1 MEFLAGLLEK
11 AASSTV
17 PLIVLLGLLI
27 FVHELGH
34 FLVARYFKVRV
45 ETFSLGFG
53 PKIIKYKK
61 GDTTYCL
68 SAIPLGGYVKMF
80 GDDPTVEIPEEERSG
95 SFLHKPVGQRMAIV
109 LAGPIMNLGFAA
121 ILFMMIGLVGD
132 KALGP
137 KVGDVLTQSSA
148 YTFGFRSGD
157 RILKVNDQAIEKWED
172 VREAFEPLADKS
184 TLVLV
189 ERDRTH
195 EKVELNFRPELIKN
209 PNVLSLEKEVG
220 GVNGLDHLADSPLV
234 GVSDLDSPAYK
245 AGIRTGDLVEK
256 VNGNLTPTWRD
267 FTREVLQ
274 VPANQKITFSVS
286 RLEKIQDPDSKES
299 KLEFTVQSP
308 GFPVSEIKERISGE
322 SGQENSFK
330 NDGPTALQE
339 LNKIGLENSDVFVLG
354 VAPGSPA
361 EKAGL
366 KTFDRIVSVDGDNV
380 GDFDQIVRAVGQYK
394 AASPPLKFEIKREG
408 KLEAFAITPVE
419 DKPDKHRGSYD
430 SRYII
435 GVSRLK
441 SVAPPDAI
449 IWKIHNPLE
458 AAKYGAVQS
467 YEWSKGTLI
476 SFYKLITAEVSPRN
490 IGSFLSIGKMASQS
504 WEVGVASFL
513 RVMAI
518 ISINLF
524 ILNLLPI
531 PVLDGGHIIFF
542 SVEAL
547 KGSPMSM
554 KKMEIAQQVG
564 LFLLLG
570 LMAFALFNDF
580 SRALGF

>member
-34 FLVARYFKVRV
+34 FLVARFFKVRV

-53 PKIIKYKK
+53 PKILKYKK
-61 GDTTYCL
+61 GDTTYAL

-80 GDDPTVEIPEEERSG
+80 GDDPSVEVPEEERSG

-109 LAGPIMNLGFAA
+109 LAGPIMNLGFA
-121 ILFMMIGLVGD
+121 ILLFMMIGLVGD

-137 KVGDVLTQSSA
+137 TVGDVLTDSSA
-148 YTFGFRSGD
+148 YKFGFRSGD
-157 RILKVNDQAIEKWED
+157 KILSINNEPVQKWED
-172 VREAFEPLADKS
+172 VRQSLESLAGKN
-184 TLVLV
+184 TLVQV
-189 ERDRTH
+189 ARAGSQ
-195 EKVELNFRPELIKN
+195 EKVELNFIAETVKN
-209 PNVLSLEKEVG
+209 TNVLSLKKEVG
-220 GVNGLDHLADSPLV
+220 GVNGLDHLSDSPLV
-234 GVSDLDSPAYK
+234 GVSDLESMAYK
-245 AGIRTGDLVEK
+245 AGLRTGDLIEK
-256 VNGNLTPTWRD
+256 VNGVATPTWRE
-267 FTREVLQ
+267 FSAQTLKT
-274 VPANQKITFSVS
+274 PAGTPIVYSIS
-286 RLEKIQDPDSKES
+286 RLEKIDNPDSKES
-299 KLEFTVQSP
+299 KLEIQLVSP
-308 GFPVSEIKERISGE
+308 GFNSAAIRERIAGE
-322 SGQENSFK
+322 ANQENSFNK
-330 NDGPTALQE
+330 EGLTAAAELQK
-339 LNKIGLENSDVFVLG
+339 LGIENSDVFVLG

-366 KTFDRIVSVDGDNV
+366 KTFDRIVSVNETPV
-380 GDFDQIVRAVGQYK
+380 SDFDQIVKTVGQYK
-394 AASPPLKFEIKREG
+394 EGQPPLHFEIKREG
-408 KLEAFAITPVE
+408 KMQSFQIAPVE

-430 SRYII
+430 SRFII

-441 SVAPPDAI
+441 SIAPPDAI
-449 IWKIHNPLE
+449 IYKISNPIE
-458 AAKYGAVQS
+458 AVKYGAVQS

-531 PVLDGGHIIFF
+531 PVLDGGHLIFF
-542 SVEAL
+542 SIEAM
-547 KGSPMSM
+547 KGSPLSM